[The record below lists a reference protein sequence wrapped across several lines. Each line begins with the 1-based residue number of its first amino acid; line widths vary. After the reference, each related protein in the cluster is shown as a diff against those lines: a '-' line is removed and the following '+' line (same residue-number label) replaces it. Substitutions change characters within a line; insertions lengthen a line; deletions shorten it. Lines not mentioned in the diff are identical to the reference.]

1 MTHEKTHTG
10 ECGIKGDQSFENR
23 EGAHAGE
30 IPNVGAKCEK
40 KFCQADKEKSVETC
54 VKGLVNH
61 EKEHLLESV
70 GSKRMESMPVQ
81 CVTIALRAMKV
92 HTLEKNFTFVQNVKR
107 VFQIHVN

>member
-30 IPNVGAKCEK
+30 IPNVGAKCEE
-40 KFCQADKEKSVETC
+40 KFCQSDKEKSAEKC

-61 EKEHLLESV
+61 EKNTYWRVLDRK
-70 GSKRMESMPVQ
+70 GW
-81 CVTIALRAMKV
+81 KV
-92 HTLEKNFTFVQNVKR
+92 CLFNV
-107 VFQIHVN
+107 